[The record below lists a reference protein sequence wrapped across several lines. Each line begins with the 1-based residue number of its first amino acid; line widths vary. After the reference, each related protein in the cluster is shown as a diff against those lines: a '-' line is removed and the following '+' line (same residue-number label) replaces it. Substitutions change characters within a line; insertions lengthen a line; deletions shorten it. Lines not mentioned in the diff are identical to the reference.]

1 MEITV
6 SIPDNFVPL
15 SDASDD
21 ISRQMLEAYAIE
33 NYRLEKISA
42 GKLREILDL
51 SVDEAN
57 ILLKEHKVPVDYTLE
72 DLAEDSRTVEM
83 FLKKFK

>member
-6 SIPDNFVPL
+6 SIPDNFIPL

-21 ISRQMLEAYAIE
+21 ISRQILEAYAIE
-33 NYRLEKISA
+33 IYRLEKISH

-72 DLAEDSRTVEM
+72 DLEEDRRTVEM
-83 FLKKFK
+83 CQKES